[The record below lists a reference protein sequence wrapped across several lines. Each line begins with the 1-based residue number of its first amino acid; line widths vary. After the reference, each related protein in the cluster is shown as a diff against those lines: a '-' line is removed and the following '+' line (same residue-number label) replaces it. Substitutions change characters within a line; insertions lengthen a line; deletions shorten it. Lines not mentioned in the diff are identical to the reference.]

1 MRCKYPER
9 DLSQRLDQ
17 TICRYKGVPFYVR
30 YIAPMT
36 FRLYK
41 LDETNSRSKYTD
53 IQSTDVDFDISTIP
67 LGYFN
72 YTPNNVTYARRI
84 PQRLYKQGVTPD
96 SLRFT
101 DLNDRAI
108 ALNPYSSDFEKM
120 VMGIYPPLNK
130 IFTDIKS
137 EQEIPIEKAVSRDIA
152 LKLIPKIRIIEVFFK
167 MEKVG
172 WINEGTNTVI
182 VTAAEKGWIVSKYLS
197 GFDWKVE

>member
-17 TICRYKGVPFYVR
+17 TICRYKGAPFYVR
-30 YIAPMT
+30 YNNQRQ

-41 LDETNSRSKYTD
+41 LSEIKTQKYID
-53 IQSTDVDFDISTIP
+53 IFADDPDFDISTIP

-72 YTPNNVTYARRI
+72 YDLNYVSYVRRI
-84 PQRLYKQGVTPD
+84 PQRIYKQGVTVD
-96 SLRFT
+96 SLRFC
-101 DLNDRAI
+101 DLNDKPI
-108 ALNPYSSDFEKM
+108 ALNPYIPSFEEM
-120 VMGIYPPLNK
+120 VMDIYPSLPK
-130 IFTDIKS
+130 IFKDIEK
-137 EQEIPIEKAVSRDIA
+137 EIDRPIEKAVSRNIA

-167 MEKVG
+167 TEKVG

-182 VTAAEKGWIVSKYLS
+182 VTAPEKGWIVSKYLS